1 MTGCRKEH
9 FMNNRD
15 ELIRRVADTISSQDD
30 SAILPDR
37 NRAVEILHD
46 LQALMFPAF
55 FGGESMSRVTR
66 LHRIIDVLQEQIQV
80 CADFARRPL
89 DAAAAAEKYIEEIP
103 SIRSLLQKDITALY
117 EGDPAATSPQEVLLS
132 YPGIYAIMVYRLAHP
147 LYTLGVPILPR
158 ILTEHAHAKTGI
170 DIHPGATIGEYFF
183 IDHGTG
189 IVIGETTTIGN
200 HVKLYQGVT
209 LGAKSFETDENGNPV
224 KGVKRHP
231 DIGSNVVIYANAT
244 ILGGLTRVGDGCVIG
259 GNVWLTRSV
268 PEGTTV
274 IYNCGQDQ
282 MMSSY

>member
-1 MTGCRKEH
+1 
-9 FMNNRD
+9 MNNRD

-117 EGDPAATSPQEVLLS
+117 ECDPAATSPQEVLLS

-170 DIHPGATIGEYFF
+170 HIHPGATIGEYFF

>member
-1 MTGCRKEH
+1 
-9 FMNNRD
+9 MNSRD
-15 ELIRRVADTISSQDD
+15 ELIRRVANTISSQDD
-30 SAILPDR
+30 NAILPDR

-55 FGGESMSRVTR
+55 FGGESMSRITR
-66 LHRIIDVLQEQIQV
+66 LHRIMDALAEQIQV

-103 SIRSLLQKDITALY
+103 NIRGLLQKDISALY

-170 DIHPGATIGEYFF
+170 DIHPGASIGEYFF

-231 DIGSNVVIYANAT
+231 DIGNNVVIYANAT

-282 MMSSY
+282 TLSSY

>member
-1 MTGCRKEH
+1 
-9 FMNNRD
+9 MNNRD

-89 DAAAAAEKYIEEIP
+89 DAAVAAEKYIEEIP

-231 DIGSNVVIYANAT
+231 DIGNNVVIYANAT